1 MVFFQRFC
9 DKAFLGI
16 KRCFQL
22 VIADLVIIV
31 MVIRSALESYAHG
44 YFNSYIEVARFIN
57 SHELQRRLPRRQKRA
72 GKKSSGEL
80 IALDSDGV
88 KVHVLEQA
96 WYYAGFMENE
106 KFEVTRRKGQHEGII
121 SVETLELIEKRLR
134 GERIP
139 VYRKNLNQ
147 QFPLR
152 GHVLCP
158 ACQKPMMG
166 SYCGGRNQ
174 EYGYYYCQQ
183 HGCEL
188 KNKNAR
194 YELVH
199 EQFEAMLLS
208 LQPKEELLERATAIL
223 KGVWKEE
230 LNRHG
235 EQHAEWKKQLASLES
250 QLEGYVD
257 ELVKNKDKQ
266 TREILQRKI
275 NAFSRDKAVLE
286 RKLEAGQASDGDFEV
301 VLNTLLSFLKNPLHL
316 WKEGDLEKK
325 QLIQRMVFPEGLFFE
340 IQGRKF
346 RKPQTARVFA
356 FFEEIDDEKA
366 GMVGPAGLEPATNP
380 L

>member
-1 MVFFQRFC
+1 M
-9 DKAFLGI
+9 K
-16 KRCFQL
+16 
-22 VIADLVIIV
+22 
-31 MVIRSALESYAHG
+31 
-44 YFNSYIEVARFIN
+44 
-57 SHELQRRLPRRQKRA
+57 
-72 GKKSSGEL
+72 GE
-80 IALDSDGV
+80 DENRV
-88 KVHVLEQA
+88 KVHILEQA

-106 KFEVTRRKGQHEGII
+106 KFGVTRRKGQHEAII

-147 QFPLR
+147 HFPLR

-158 ACQKPMMG
+158 SCQKPMMG

-199 EQFEAMLLS
+199 GQFEELLMA

-235 EQHAEWKKQLASLES
+235 EQHTEWRKQLADLES

-257 ELVKNKDKQ
+257 ELVKNKDKH
-266 TREILQRKI
+266 TREILQKKI

-286 RKLEAGQASDGDFEV
+286 RKLEAGQATDSDFET
-301 VLNTLLSFLKNPLHL
+301 VLNTLLGFLKNPLEL
-316 WKEGDLEKK
+316 WKQGDLEKK
-325 QLIQRMVFPEGLFFE
+325 QLIQRMVFPEGLTFE

-346 RKPQTARVFA
+346 RKPCTARVFA
-356 FFEEIDDEKA
+356 FLGEIQDKKA
-366 GMVGPAGLEPATNP
+366 GMVGLEGLEPPTNP